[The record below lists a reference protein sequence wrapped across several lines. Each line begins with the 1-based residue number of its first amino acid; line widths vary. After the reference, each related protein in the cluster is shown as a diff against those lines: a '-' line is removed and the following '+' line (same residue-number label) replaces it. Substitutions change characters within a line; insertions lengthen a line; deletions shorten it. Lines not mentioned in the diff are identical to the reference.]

1 MSGELD
7 FNVVNNLENAL
18 NEKFSIE
25 NVLIDLPEMKS
36 QSSMIETGHEKR
48 FSNQNVTMSQ
58 RIEGLVSLAYTI
70 KLIKTNKIFRS
81 DYQST
86 QVVKRNKFQFQQMK
100 LLNHIYSDAD
110 DSRNCFVRIESR
122 RDSNG
127 STIP

>member
-25 NVLIDLPEMKS
+25 NLLIDLPEMKS

-58 RIEGLVSLAYTI
+58 RIEGLHNQI
-70 KLIKTNKIFRS
+70 NQ
-81 DYQST
+81 D
-86 QVVKRNKFQFQQMK
+86 QQNISVR
-100 LLNHIYSDAD
+100 LSIDA
-110 DSRNCFVRIESR
+110 SGQKE
-122 RDSNG
+122 
-127 STIP
+127 